1 MESVDGRPPRS
12 AQQPCRPGTDLKG
25 EITGE
30 GRRTAPPPAQ
40 QEPKCSLTGVDR
52 QQGIGPRGGHW
63 RGGQMSTAIPQGAGL
78 SNSLVPGGTLEIPG
92 RVHFLDFSFQS
103 QENGVNHR
111 HLFNS
116 DLIQSSDDSDKTHLR
131 RTGLLLGFEGFP
143 AARQVTPW
151 SSKFSWS

>member
-30 GRRTAPPPAQ
+30 GRRTPPTPSTSPAGTKVQPHRRVSSTGDWPVGRALAGRADEHSHPTGSRPEQ
-40 QEPKCSLTGVDR
+40 QP
-52 QQGIGPRGGHW
+52 GPR
-63 RGGQMSTAIPQGAGL
+63 A
-78 SNSLVPGGTLEIPG
+78 TLEIPG

-151 SSKFSWS
+151 S

>member
-30 GRRTAPPPAQ
+30 GTLKPHPPPLAQ
-40 QEPKCSLTGVDR
+40 QGPKCSLTGGDR
-52 QQGIGPRGGHW
+52 EQGICPRGGHGRSW
-63 RGGQMSTAIPQGAGL
+63 QTSTAIPKGAGL
-78 SNSLVPGGTLEIPG
+78 SSSLVPGGHVGDSWKSSFPG
-92 RVHFLDFSFQS
+92 LQFPVSR
-103 QENGVNHR
+103 ENGVNHG

-116 DLIQSSDDSDKTHLR
+116 DLIQSSDDSDTTHLR
-131 RTGLLLGFEGFP
+131 RTGLLLGFAGFP

-151 SSKFSWS
+151 S

>member
-30 GRRTAPPPAQ
+30 GTLTPHPPPLAQ
-40 QEPKCSLTGVDR
+40 QDQSAASQAGIMNRGFAPGEGTAGAGRRAQPSQRGR
-52 QQGIGPRGGHW
+52 PEQQPGPGGHVGDSW
-63 RGGQMSTAIPQGAGL
+63 KRSFPGL
-78 SNSLVPGGTLEIPG
+78 QVPVS
-92 RVHFLDFSFQS
+92 R
-103 QENGVNHR
+103 ENGVNHR

-116 DLIQSSDDSDKTHLR
+116 DLIQSSDDLDKPHLR
-131 RTGLLLGFEGFP
+131 RTGLFLGFAGFP

-151 SSKFSWS
+151 S